1 MTEYS
6 NEIVEVVLPAKD
18 IPIGSEVKR
27 IGDNSYRKL
36 FLTDSLKI
44 YGKANGFTGVEQ
56 EIKYTGKKMLM
67 HWQGVNLIDDDFNLI
82 WVTSRQHYNSH
93 MKFLQAHKTQK
104 VY

>member
-67 HWQGVNLIDDDFNLI
+67 HWQGVTLIDDDFNLVWI
-82 WVTSRQHYNSH
+82 TSRGEYQRHI
-93 MKFLQAHKTQK
+93 KFLADRNAQRTR
-104 VY
+104 